1 VSSLADQQQPELP
14 IVATLEIPAR
24 SFPGRNL
31 PSLHSDIA
39 SGVDNAGEPF
49 RVSLS
54 LDGAAL
60 YLWRGEQEQL
70 TEVIRMS
77 ELIRAWL
84 RADRPA
90 VSS

>member
-1 VSSLADQQQPELP
+1 MSVADQQQPELLP

-24 SFPGRNL
+24 AWPERGM
-31 PSLHSDIA
+31 PSLYSDIA

-54 LDGAAL
+54 LNAAAL
-60 YLWRGEQEQL
+60 WLWRGEQEQL

-84 RADRPA
+84 RADRA
-90 VSS
+90 EVSS